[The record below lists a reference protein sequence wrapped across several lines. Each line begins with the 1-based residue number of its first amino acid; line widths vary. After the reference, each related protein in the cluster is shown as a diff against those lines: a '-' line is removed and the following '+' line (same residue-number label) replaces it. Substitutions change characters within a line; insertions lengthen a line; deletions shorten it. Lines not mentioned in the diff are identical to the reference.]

1 MIRAIVY
8 DFDGVICDSVN
19 VKTAAFAEMYEP
31 YGEEV
36 VAGVVAY
43 HLANG
48 GISRFEKFK
57 YYSKNLLGKNISEE
71 EVFELAKQFSDL
83 VKQKVIQSAYLNGAY
98 SFLKDHAKSHMQF
111 ICTGTPETE
120 IIEILNARNIS
131 AFFTSIYGSPKTKD
145 RILSIIMK
153 DYQLKKSDILFIG
166 DAITDYKA
174 AITTGVSFLGI
185 LNESTNF
192 PTKTT
197 TVKDFTDKK
206 LHSLVLS

>member
-19 VKTAAFAEMYEP
+19 VKTGAFAEMYKA
-31 YGEEV
+31 YGEDV
-36 VAGVVAY
+36 VANVVTY

-57 YYSKNLLGKNISEE
+57 YFAKHLFGTSISEE
-71 EVFELAKQFSDL
+71 EVHALANRFSDL

-98 SFLKDHAKSHMQF
+98 SFLTGHAKTHMQF

-131 AFFTSIYGSPKTKD
+131 SFFTGIYGSPKTKNH
-145 RILSIIMK
+145 IISMIMK
-153 DYQLKKSDILFIG
+153 DYYLKENEILFIG
-166 DAITDYKA
+166 DALTDYNA
-174 AITTGVSFLGI
+174 AKETGVSFVGI
-185 LNESTNF
+185 QNDATNF
-192 PTKTT
+192 PTD
-197 TVKDFTDKK
+197 TVTIKDFTIPV
-206 LHSLVLS
+206 LQSLVAN